1 MQTALVRKDNLTQIE
16 TLGDLFAWRVHQT
29 PCVEAYREFDQ
40 DLNEWVSYTWLQM
53 AARVEQWRSALERL
67 NLPQGARVGILLPN
81 STNAVCIDQSS
92 LALGMV
98 PVPMH
103 AIDNPE
109 SIAYILR
116 DCDASVLVLSTRAQW
131 DAIANVGQS
140 MPALKLVV
148 IAIKKEGELLHKP
161 PTSPALSTSLV
172 SSSVSVVTL
181 DNWLTPKNISNVL
194 QKADDFDSL
203 ALSELSGDALA
214 AIVYT
219 SGTTGKPKGVML
231 THANVLSN
239 VKAILA
245 LVSVNENDVFLSFL
259 PLSHTFERT
268 IGYYLA
274 IAAGSCVAYVRSVA
288 QIAEDLKLIK
298 PTILVSVPRI
308 YERFYAKLKEMLGQS
323 GCLTRLIFA
332 GTQKVGWRQFCDK
345 QKYSELSPSSQLLPS
360 VNDQKSSNHQK
371 TSCIVDVLLKPF
383 FRLLH
388 PLIARKVLAHFG
400 GNLRFAVC
408 GGAPIPASVAQCFL
422 SFGLPLIQGYGMT
435 ETSPVVCANNIDDN
449 WPDTV
454 GRTIQGVQVRI
465 GENREL
471 QVYGNGIMKG
481 YWKRPQDTAAVMME
495 DGWLKTGDQAVIQ
508 DGRVRII
515 GRIKEIMVTSTGE
528 KIAPV
533 DLEQAIM
540 ADTLFEQAF
549 VVGENRPF
557 IAAFVVLNQNFW
569 EKLAQNLKID
579 AGDHANLHK
588 ELVRDVILKR
598 IQQVT
603 KNLPSYAMP
612 RAVWVTLD
620 VWSIQN
626 GLITP
631 TLKLKRH
638 ALHAFFQ
645 RAIDEIYLSRSH

>member
-1 MQTALVRKDNLTQIE
+1 MQTVSIKKDNLTQIE
-16 TLGDLFAWRVHQT
+16 TLGDLFVWRVHHT
-29 PCVEAYREFDQ
+29 PYVEAYREFDQ

-53 AARVEQWRSALERL
+53 ADRVGRWRRALEML

-109 SIAYILR
+109 SIAYILQ

-131 DAIANVGQS
+131 DAIANVGHS
-140 MPALKLVV
+140 MPELKLVV
-148 IAIKKEGELLHKP
+148 IAMEKEGEFVQNPLI
-161 PTSPALSTSLV
+161 SPISLESSPV
-172 SSSVSVVTL
+172 SIVTL
-181 DNWLTPKNISNVL
+181 DNWLHQEGASNEL
-194 QKADDFDSL
+194 QQRKGLESP

-231 THANVLSN
+231 THVNVLSN

-245 LVSVNENDVFLSFL
+245 LVSVDENDVFLSFL

-288 QIAEDLKLIK
+288 QIAEDLKLVK

-308 YERFYAKLKEMLGQS
+308 YERFYAKLQEMLGRS

-332 GTQKVGWRQFCDK
+332 ATQKVGWHQFCDK
-345 QKYSELSPSSQLLPS
+345 QKYSALSPSSQLLPS
-360 VNDQKSSNHQK
+360 VNDQESSNHQK

-383 FRLLH
+383 FQLLH

-533 DLEQAIM
+533 DVEQAIM

-557 IAAFVVLNQNFW
+557 IAAFVVLNQNLW

-598 IQQVT
+598 VQQVT

-620 VWSIQN
+620 AWSIQN

-645 RAIDEIYLSRSH
+645 HAIDEMYLSRSH